1 MTPTKRPPT
10 WFDLWCCL
18 TAVLLVLL
26 VPCFHTVP
34 KHYFLVMPVPAF
46 LGGFGISSLIIDWY
60 ESSKTEQHEG
70 HGHQETA

>member
-1 MTPTKRPPT
+1 
-10 WFDLWCCL
+10 
-18 TAVLLVLL
+18 
-26 VPCFHTVP
+26 
-34 KHYFLVMPVPAF
+34 MPVPAF